1 MSVPLKSSVC
11 DALRLDQFYE
21 QQIIFVNMND
31 KTLAATEETS
41 RQNIQRMSN
50 CFLSQ
55 AKCGPNMWGQES
67 GSRIGRKSLEKLVL
81 IFIQCSIHVQ
91 KNKVETGNKDVR
103 IF

>member
-50 CFLSQ
+50 FFLSQ
-55 AKCGPNMWGQES
+55 AK
-67 GSRIGRKSLEKLVL
+67 
-81 IFIQCSIHVQ
+81 
-91 KNKVETGNKDVR
+91 
-103 IF
+103 